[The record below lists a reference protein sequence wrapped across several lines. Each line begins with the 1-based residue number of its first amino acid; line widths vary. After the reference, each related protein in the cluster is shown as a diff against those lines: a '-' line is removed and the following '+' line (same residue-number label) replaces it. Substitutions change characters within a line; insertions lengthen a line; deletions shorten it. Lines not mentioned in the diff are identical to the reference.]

1 MQASLGQDARCGI
14 PGKVL
19 DISVSGDA
27 CSDAYALL
35 TCNVSLRDQAGP
47 EWPRGKWADVDKVHE
62 RSTFKSL
69 AWLLER
75 IRHVDDNFH
84 AWQNVED
91 LDGHFNCE
99 RCAPTAPELR
109 WVQTS
114 KKIVA
119 VEDSVQAGEYERR
132 LKRRP
137 SPFLTQLKLSEG
149 QGSVRVGINIPS
161 LLHRAISRLPSTHRN
176 ANISLSWRLDTNF
189 TPAASLNLPKFV
201 IMSNKRDK
209 EHAQPPNFKIP
220 LRKEQLRSL
229 EWMLRQESLA
239 APLFVEEEISEAILD
254 PLGWRAEGRA
264 QRSVRIR
271 GGVLADQVGY
281 GKTAITLGLI
291 DCASKSVKEEF
302 AKMSRIPGKI
312 SVKATLIVVPPHLTR
327 QWGSEVKKFTQ
338 KRFKVVVISTVSNLN
353 GIKIED
359 IQEADIVV
367 VASNIFKS
375 NVYLENLQL
384 LAGAGELPA
393 RDGRHFNA
401 QLEKTLESLKAQVD
415 RLQDEGSSAVMKE
428 IKEAQSRGK

>member
-1 MQASLGQDARCGI
+1 M
-14 PGKVL
+14 
-19 DISVSGDA
+19 
-27 CSDAYALL
+27 
-35 TCNVSLRDQAGP
+35 TCNVSLRGQAGP
-47 EWPRGKWADVDKVHE
+47 EWPQGKWTDVDKVHE

-75 IRHVDDNFH
+75 IRHVDENFH
-84 AWQNVED
+84 SWQNVEA
-91 LDGHFNCE
+91 LEGHFNCE

-109 WVQTS
+109 WVQSS
-114 KKIVA
+114 KKMIA
-119 VEDSVQAGEYERR
+119 VEDPVQAGEYERR

-137 SPFLTQLKLSEG
+137 SPFVTQLKLSETG
-149 QGSVRVGINIPS
+149 EGAVRVGFNIPS
-161 LLHRAISRLPSTHRN
+161 LLHRAISRLPSSHHNGKTT
-176 ANISLSWRLDTNF
+176 LSWRLDTNF
-189 TPAASLNLPKFV
+189 TPVASVNLPKFV

-302 AKMSRIPGKI
+302 AKMGRIPGKI

-327 QWGSEVKKFTQ
+327 QWDSEVKKFTQ
-338 KRFKVVVISTVSNLN
+338 KRFKVVVISTVANLN
-353 GIKIED
+353 GVKIED

-384 LAGAGELPA
+384 LAGAGELPT

-401 QLEKTLESLKAQVD
+401 QLKKTLESLKAQVD

-428 IKEAQSRGK
+428 IKDAHSRGKPMFTTIRVTY